1 MIINNLCMKNESN
14 KKKRRTEEHDLT
26 LIGEDNLYESYTVKH
41 SLILALGYQRKKKR
55 DREEVL

>member
-1 MIINNLCMKNESN
+1 MKNESN